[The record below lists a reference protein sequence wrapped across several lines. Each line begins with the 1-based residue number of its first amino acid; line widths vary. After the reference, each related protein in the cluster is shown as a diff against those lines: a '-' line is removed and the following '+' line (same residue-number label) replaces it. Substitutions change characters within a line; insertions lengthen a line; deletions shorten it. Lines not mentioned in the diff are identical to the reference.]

1 MSPLLSR
8 RRFLS
13 AATLTGAAAGIGA
26 TLRVRSASAA
36 TPIVLGTG
44 RHRYEWVSGW
54 GLLPGGKDYGN
65 THGGIIIDA
74 SEKVYVNTDT
84 ADAVLTFDTDGRFLG
99 SWGKEFAGGLH
110 GMTLVRE
117 CDREI
122 LYLTHT
128 GRHEVVKTTLDGQVI
143 MAFPFPT
150 PAGIYSTP
158 DQYKPT
164 GVAVA
169 PNGSVYVGDGYGL
182 SWVHQYAP
190 NGAYVRSWGGLGT
203 DPGKFNTPHGVLV
216 DTRRNPPVLVIAD
229 RENGRLQIFDLDGNL
244 IEAVNGILRRPC
256 GAHLQG
262 DDLVVPDLDGRV
274 TILDNANKLITHLG
288 ENPNASLRAN
298 NGVDKNQ
305 WQDGL
310 FLAPHSARWDSDG
323 NLYVMDWNFRGRMT
337 KLRRID

>member
-1 MSPLLSR
+1 L
-8 RRFLS
+8 
-13 AATLTGAAAGIGA
+13 AGATLTGAAAGIGA
-26 TLRVRSASAA
+26 TLPTRSASAQS
-36 TPIVLGTG
+36 PIVLGTG
-44 RHRYEWVSGW
+44 RHRYEWVRGW
-54 GLLPGGKDYGN
+54 GLLPGGRDYGN

-74 SEKVYVNTDT
+74 SERVYVNTDT
-84 ADAVLTFDTDGRFLG
+84 TDAVLMFDTDGRFLG

-110 GMTLVRE
+110 GMTIVRE

-128 GRHEVVKTTLDGQVI
+128 GRHEVVKATLDGQV
-143 MAFPFPT
+143 MMTFPFPSQ
-150 PAGIYSTP
+150 AGIYSMP

-169 PNGSVYVGDGYGL
+169 PNGSVYVCDGYGL

-190 NGAYVRSWGGLGT
+190 DGGYVRSWGGKGT
-203 DPGKFNTPHGVLV
+203 DPGKFNTPHGVLI
-216 DTRRNPPVLVIAD
+216 DTRRNPPVLVVAD
-229 RENGRLQIFDLDGNL
+229 RENGRLQIFDLDGKL

-298 NGVDKNQ
+298 NGVDKSQ
-305 WQDGL
+305 WEDGL
-310 FLAPHSARWDSDG
+310 FLAPHSARWDSEG

>member
-1 MSPLLSR
+1 MSKIVSR
-8 RRFLS
+8 RLFL
-13 AATLTGAAAGIGA
+13 AGATLTGATAGLSA
-26 TLRVRSASAA
+26 TLRMPSAGAA
-36 TPIVLGTG
+36 TPIVLGAG

-54 GLLPGGKDYGN
+54 GLLPGGRDYGN

-74 SEKVYVNTDT
+74 SERVYVNTDT
-84 ADAVLTFDTDGRFLG
+84 TDAVLMFDTDGRFIG

-128 GRHEVVKTTLDGQVI
+128 GRHEVVKTTLDGQVL
-143 MAFPFPT
+143 MTFPFPT
-150 PAGIYSTP
+150 KAGIYRTP
-158 DQYKPT
+158 DEYKPT

-169 PNGSVYVGDGYGL
+169 ANGSVYVGDGYGL

-190 NGAYVRSWGGLGT
+190 DGEYVRSWGGAGT
-203 DPGKFNTPHGVLV
+203 DPGKFRTPHGVTI
-216 DTRRNPPVLVIAD
+216 DTRQDPPVLIVAD
-229 RENGRLQIFDLDGNL
+229 RENGRLQIFDLDGKL
-244 IEAVNGILRRPC
+244 INAVTGILRRPC

-274 TILDNANKLITHLG
+274 TILDKDNKLVTHLG
-288 ENPNASLRAN
+288 ENPNVSLRAN

-305 WQDGL
+305 WQDGV

-337 KLRRID
+337 KLRRVD